1 MTFQTLLIHPAVQS
15 LGWALLHF
23 IWQGVLLATL
33 FFVADRLIRRSQAR
47 LRYAIGCMTMLL
59 MPAVFVATIFQS
71 HPFLAPAFSVRDA
84 RVVVVPGAE
93 TVHLN
98 STPGPAHVSVPS
110 VLAGGHSLSF
120 EPAVAVPGFVVCLW
134 LAGIVAL
141 SIGTAGGWI
150 RVRRLRRRGVEPF
163 AAARIETLEALM
175 LRLQVSRPVRLYTS
189 AIAEVPMVIGLV
201 RPYILLPV
209 SAVTGLSESQLRAVL
224 AHELAHIRRH
234 DYLVN
239 LLQTAVETLLFYHPA
254 VWWLSRRVRQE
265 REHCCDDLAV
275 EVCGDVMEY
284 AGALAQ
290 LEELRGCAS
299 DLALA
304 ATGGDLLAR
313 IRRLMGQSG
322 EKGRDRISGPLGV
335 TLAVALLL
343 GAAIGV
349 GHTPAIHAQSSA
361 PRVAQAAP
369 APLAQIQAASVPAP
383 PAQANRPL
391 APTVVAPKAEVAASQ
406 EQPAG
411 KLLEFEVASIKPFDP
426 GILRP
431 GTGAVARSDPSRSQF
446 QISGTRVSAVGNLM
460 RLVAASYGLEPFQI
474 SQSQEWADKWAGS
487 EVYQIDA
494 RAPGDAIP
502 TLAQVRE
509 MMQTLLAERF
519 QLKVS
524 RRNQVM
530 SVYNLMVAPGG
541 PKLEP
546 SNFTDSPPRTRDH
559 GSKGTHIRLRSLNL
573 SMTDLVELV
582 RRQFDRPLL
591 DKTGLIGGFDFN
603 LDYIAQ
609 LPFGVTP
616 EMAEALGVADTDQ
629 GLPIVASLREQLGL
643 RVVPS
648 REKAEI
654 LVIDHAERPSAN

>member
-383 PAQANRPL
+383 PTQAKRPL

-431 GTGAVARSDPSRSQF
+431 GTSM
-446 QISGTRVSAVGNLM
+446 ISTCQG
-460 RLVAASYGLEPFQI
+460 
-474 SQSQEWADKWAGS
+474 K
-487 EVYQIDA
+487 
-494 RAPGDAIP
+494 
-502 TLAQVRE
+502 
-509 MMQTLLAERF
+509 
-519 QLKVS
+519 
-524 RRNQVM
+524 
-530 SVYNLMVAPGG
+530 
-541 PKLEP
+541 
-546 SNFTDSPPRTRDH
+546 
-559 GSKGTHIRLRSLNL
+559 
-573 SMTDLVELV
+573 
-582 RRQFDRPLL
+582 RQFSLHSPE
-591 DKTGLIGGFDFN
+591 GF
-603 LDYIAQ
+603 
-609 LPFGVTP
+609 
-616 EMAEALGVADTDQ
+616 EAPHG
-629 GLPIVASLREQLGL
+629 
-643 RVVPS
+643 
-648 REKAEI
+648 
-654 LVIDHAERPSAN
+654 